1 MAARDR
7 RNRRSRLKALRDNP
21 RLLIVRPASHV
32 GRHRQSRGGSLRS
45 WDLNRSNSDTVAR
58 CQNRICHR
66 DLSCVARGQ
75 GGESAPKSV
84 PLEVWGPDTA
94 YGGTP
99 IVLVWAAATIG
110 MGLIGA
116 GFVWEI
122 IRYRAERRRLARK
135 KIVVVEAR
143 GLRDTSGAPLI
154 ESLPSKFQGQR
165 DQVLVDIRQR
175 VKDGEIVAP
184 EAALEDLISL
194 PADLKRR
201 ESGYDRRDL
210 TLVYGGLTP
219 VPFTFLTGV
228 LIDDEG
234 TAFILD
240 WDRHAESWRELNGV
254 DDGKRFRVRGL
265 DNVPVGTN
273 EVALAVSVSY
283 AVNADDI
290 RARLCDIPV
299 VELVLEDGSPDCH
312 WSEEKQRA
320 LGKQFLDMAI
330 TLGNRGVRRIH
341 LFLAAQNS
349 IAFRFGRLYDKRNLP
364 EVAIYQYKRGAVPPY
379 PWSVLMPVCGID
391 RPTIIL

>member
-1 MAARDR
+1 MNLRQHFIRSLIDWIFR
-7 RNRRSRLKALRDNP
+7 RRSPA
-21 RLLIVRPASHV
+21 LLIMRI
-32 GRHRQSRGGSLRS
+32 G
-45 WDLNRSNSDTVAR
+45 VA
-58 CQNRICHR
+58 CLVLAFGTGWVL
-66 DLSCVARGQ
+66 DVSFPFQ
-75 GGESAPKSV
+75 GGRIDVGLDSA
-84 PLEVWGPDTA
+84 D
-94 YGGTP
+94 GTP
-99 IVLVWAAATIG
+99 IVLVWAVATFG
-110 MGLIGA
+110 LGLIGA

-122 IRYRAERRRLARK
+122 IRYNSEQRRLARK

-154 ESLPSKFQGQR
+154 ESLPSRLQGLR
-165 DQVLVDIRQR
+165 DQVLVDLRQR
-175 VKDGEIVAP
+175 VKDGEILAP

-201 ESGYDRRDL
+201 ENGYDRRDL

-234 TAFILD
+234 TAVILD
-240 WDRHAESWRELNGV
+240 WDRHAESWRELNGA
-254 DDGKRFRVRGL
+254 DDGKRFRVEGL
-265 DNVPVGTN
+265 DDVPVGTK

-283 AVNADDI
+283 GVNTDDI
-290 RARLCDIPV
+290 RAQLRDIPV
-299 VELVLEDGSPDCH
+299 VELFLENGSPDCH

-320 LGKQFLDMAI
+320 LGKQFLEMVI
-330 TLGNRGVRRIH
+330 ILSNRDVRRIH

-364 EVAIYQYKRGAVPPY
+364 EIAFYQYKKNNVPPY

-391 RPTIIL
+391 RPAIIS

>member
-1 MAARDR
+1 MNLRQHFIRSLIDWIFR
-7 RNRRSRLKALRDNP
+7 RRSPA
-21 RLLIVRPASHV
+21 LLIM
-32 GRHRQSRGGSLRS
+32 
-45 WDLNRSNSDTVAR
+45 
-58 CQNRICHR
+58 RIGLACLALAFGAGWVL
-66 DLSCVARGQ
+66 DVSFPFQ
-75 GGESAPKSV
+75 GGRIDVDLDSA
-84 PLEVWGPDTA
+84 
-94 YGGTP
+94 GGTP
-99 IVLVWAAATIG
+99 IVLVWAAAAIG
-110 MGLIGA
+110 LVLIGA

-122 IRYRAERRRLARK
+122 IRYSAEQRRLARK

-143 GLRDTSGAPLI
+143 GLRDTGGAPLI
-154 ESLPSKFQGQR
+154 ESLPSRFQGQR
-165 DQVLVDIRQR
+165 DQVLVDLRQR

-201 ESGYDRRDL
+201 ENGYDRRDL

-254 DDGKRFRVRGL
+254 DDGKRFRAVGL
-265 DNVPVGTN
+265 DSVPIGTR

-283 AVNADDI
+283 GVNVDDI

-299 VELVLEDGSPDCH
+299 VELFLEDGSPDCH

-320 LGKQFLDMAI
+320 LGRQFLETAI
-330 TLGNRGVRRIH
+330 FLGNYGVRRIH

-364 EVAIYQYKRGAVPPY
+364 EVAVYQYKRSAVPPY

>member
-1 MAARDR
+1 MNLRQHFIRSLIDWIFR
-7 RNRRSRLKALRDNP
+7 RRSPA
-21 RLLIVRPASHV
+21 LLIMRIGLACLSLAFGV
-32 GRHRQSRGGSLRS
+32 GWVLDVSFPFQEG
-45 WDLNRSNSDTVAR
+45 
-58 CQNRICHR
+58 RI
-66 DLSCVARGQ
+66 DVGLD
-75 GGESAPKSV
+75 SA
-84 PLEVWGPDTA
+84 
-94 YGGTP
+94 GGTP
-99 IVLVWAAATIG
+99 IVLVWAAAAIG
-110 MGLIGA
+110 LVLIGA

-122 IRYRAERRRLARK
+122 IRYSAEQRLLARK
-135 KIVVVEAR
+135 KIVVIEAR
-143 GLRDTSGAPLI
+143 GLRDTGGAPLI
-154 ESLPSKFQGQR
+154 ESLPSRFQGHR
-165 DQVLVDIRQR
+165 EQVLVDLRQR

-184 EAALEDLISL
+184 EAALEDLVSL

-201 ESGYDRRDL
+201 ENGYDRRDL

-254 DDGKRFRVRGL
+254 DDGKRFRVDGL
-265 DNVPVGTN
+265 DNVPVGTR

-283 AVNADDI
+283 FVNVDDI

-299 VELVLEDGSPDCH
+299 IELVLEEGSPDCH
-312 WSEEKQRA
+312 WSAEKQRA
-320 LGKQFLDMAI
+320 LGKQFLEVTIA
-330 TLGNRGVRRIH
+330 LGNRGVHRIH

-364 EVAIYQYKRGAVPPY
+364 EVAVYQYKRSAVPPY

-391 RPTIIL
+391 RPTVIL

>member
-1 MAARDR
+1 MNLRQHFIRSLIDWIFR
-7 RNRRSRLKALRDNP
+7 RRSPA
-21 RLLIVRPASHV
+21 LLIMRIGVACLALAFGASWV
-32 GRHRQSRGGSLRS
+32 FDVSFPF
-45 WDLNRSNSDTVAR
+45 
-58 CQNRICHR
+58 
-66 DLSCVARGQ
+66 Q
-75 GGESAPKSV
+75 GGRIDVGVDSA
-84 PLEVWGPDTA
+84 
-94 YGGTP
+94 GGTP

-110 MGLIGA
+110 LGLIGA
-116 GFVWEI
+116 GFIWEI
-122 IRYRAERRRLARK
+122 IRYRAEQRRLTRK
-135 KIVVVEAR
+135 KILVVEAR

-154 ESLPSKFQGQR
+154 ESLPSRFQGQR
-165 DQVLVDIRQR
+165 EQVLVDLRQR

-201 ESGYDRRDL
+201 ENGYDRRDL
-210 TLVYGGLTP
+210 TLFYGGLTP

-234 TAFILD
+234 AAFIMD

-254 DDGKRFRVRGL
+254 DDGKRFRVHGL
-265 DNVPVGTN
+265 NNVPVGTK

-283 AVNADDI
+283 GVNADDI
-290 RARLCDIPV
+290 RARLVDIPV

-320 LGKQFLDMAI
+320 LGKQFLEMAV
-330 TLGNRGVRRIH
+330 TLGNRHVRRIH

-364 EVAIYQYKRGAVPPY
+364 EIAVYQYKRSAVPPY

-391 RPTIIL
+391 RPAVIL